1 MGASRFERTCIT
13 RSERSG
19 ASHSHSDDAPG
30 AAAAVVIGRQHD
42 GPPRVYRL
50 RGGGRPNRI
59 VSRLS
64 QTARTC
70 DDPNA
75 RRDAGGSLGEEK
87 VMRGLRSKK
96 KWTAAAIGVAM

>member
-1 MGASRFERTCIT
+1 MGASRFERTCMT

-19 ASHSHSDDAPG
+19 ASHSHRDDAPG

-42 GPPRVYRL
+42 GPPRMYRL

-64 QTARTC
+64 RHHGRVMIECPQ
-70 DDPNA
+70 
-75 RRDAGGSLGEEK
+75 DAGGSLGKEK
-87 VMRGLRSKK
+87 VMRVLRSKK
-96 KWTAAAIGVAM
+96 NWTA